1 MEDTLRVRVVSER
14 NLLRG
19 LNPCS
24 NGRYSQSMQLTKNFA
39 YTLILILVL
48 MEDTLRVLLTV
59 ETIRLILILIL
70 VLMED
75 TLRESK
81 T

>member
-1 MEDTLRVRVVSER
+1 MEDTLRGIIIKHSER
-14 NLLRG
+14 RGNG

-48 MEDTLRVLLTV
+48 MEDTLR
-59 ETIRLILILIL
+59 
-70 VLMED
+70 
-75 TLRESK
+75 ESK